1 MEQAYDTSA
10 DGRMVAVDQLQ
21 REAVRA
27 GNGLARS
34 PMPIWNGVIAVASAT
49 A

>member
-1 MEQAYDTSA
+1 MEQAYDASA

-27 GNGLARS
+27 GNGLARVTGA
-34 PMPIWNGVIAVASAT
+34 IWNGVITVARAT